1 MTTTLTP
8 KERTGPIVRAWRL
21 VLWFVLPALA
31 ILMVLGY
38 IGDAVVN
45 HVYPPVVPVSG
56 VSMRPTLQ
64 AGDLVFL
71 KGVSPATLRVGD
83 VIAVNVPSVDQ
94 KQYGLPSRIV
104 HRIQHIKHD
113 QLGLLFITKGDAN
126 AGADVFTTRSDNV
139 IGKLQFRITGLGYP
153 FLFFRSR
160 QGMIFLG
167 ATALLFALYFI
178 MGMFEDRRI
187 AVSGNAITL
196 DMLLSETRELKET
209 LEMARETHAVRLID
223 PPPPDFVH
231 DVDELKY
238 VVRTWRESDAHSN
251 RQMLDLIGAVSEY
264 GKHLQS
270 HTAVMKNLASVTFD
284 LHKVTATLNEN
295 IGRSE
300 TEERALAPHQ
310 LSPSSHALAPASST
324 PELFAPPSIPSARFL
339 LDENLVAQHVLVRQ
353 REALAQRTLRVDELV
368 RAVQSR
374 SVEWRQGIIGST

>member
-21 VLWFVLPALA
+21 VLWTVLPALA

-104 HRIQHIKHD
+104 HRIEHIKHD

-126 AGADVFTTRSDNV
+126 AGADVFTTRSNNV
-139 IGKLQFRITGLGYP
+139 IGELRFKITGLGYP

-160 QGMIFLG
+160 QGLIFLG

-178 MGMFEDRRI
+178 MGMFEDRR
-187 AVSGNAITL
+187 VAIEGSAMTME
-196 DMLLSETRELKET
+196 MLFEETHELRDALHMTSDLTAAHSVTRTDAEVQRGMAELKQEVRQ
-209 LEMARETHAVRLID
+209 AREGGERTGDAMH
-223 PPPPDFVH
+223 
-231 DVDELKY
+231 EL
-238 VVRTWRESDAHSN
+238 A
-251 RQMLDLIGAVSEY
+251 GAISEY
-264 GKHLQS
+264 GEHLRS
-270 HTAVMKNLASVTFD
+270 HTAVMQNLAATTLELQHATSELREAVTTRTLGSPPSLPPEVASSILEGYHTTVPSRTRAGLPPD
-284 LHKVTATLNEN
+284 LARQRATL
-295 IGRSE
+295 
-300 TEERALAPHQ
+300 A
-310 LSPSSHALAPASST
+310 
-324 PELFAPPSIPSARFL
+324 
-339 LDENLVAQHVLVRQ
+339 
-353 REALAQRTLRVDELV
+353 V
-368 RAVQSR
+368 RAEKVD
-374 SVEWRQGIIGST
+374 GLLAMMLANGATLH